1 MQATSSMGD
10 GLSWNLID
18 DVRQMLSFH
27 FMLNA
32 LRAGTVVAVAAGAI
46 GYFMVLRRESFAG
59 HTLAVIG
66 FPGAAGAT
74 LVGLD
79 PAFGYFGFCVAGA
92 VVIAALPGAA
102 RAGGRPGGRAGGRA
116 GGRGG
121 GRAERR
127 GLTRRRPDA
136 WLGSYGDESAAIG
149 TVQTFAL
156 ACGFL
161 FVSLYQGFLSGLN
174 GLLFGSII
182 GVSDAQV
189 TVLLAASI
197 PCLVVLA
204 VIGRRLLF
212 VTVDPDVAAARGVGV
227 WATSTIFLVL
237 LAVAAAGTSQVT
249 GSLLVFALLVAPAAT
264 AATLTARPALG
275 LLLSVAVAV
284 SVTWIGESMAFFS
297 PYPIGFWVTSVAFAA
312 YLAAR
317 TARSITVISGRRR
330 ASADASAAASAAGS
344 AAESAA
350 ASAAGSGSAR

>member
-1 MQATSSMGD
+1 MGD

-18 DVRQMLSFH
+18 DVQQLLSFH

-32 LRAGTVVAVAAGAI
+32 LRAGTVVAVVAGAI

-59 HTLAVIG
+59 HTLALIG

-74 LVGLD
+74 LIGID
-79 PAFGYFGFCVAGA
+79 PAFGYFGFCIAGA
-92 VVIAALPGAA
+92 LIIAALSGAGPTA
-102 RAGGRPGGRAGGRA
+102 GRA
-116 GGRGG
+116 GGRGP
-121 GRAERR
+121 ARR
-127 GLTRRRPDA
+127 HPGTS
-136 WLGSYGDESAAIG
+136 LGSYGDESAAIG

-174 GLLFGSII
+174 SLLFGSII

-189 TVLLAASI
+189 MVLLAASI

-204 VIGRRLLF
+204 FLGRRLLF
-212 VTVDPDVAAARGVGV
+212 VSVDPDVAAARGVGV
-227 WATSTIFLVL
+227 RATSTIFLVL

-264 AATLTARPALG
+264 AATLTARPVLG
-275 LLLSVAVAV
+275 LVLSVVIAVT
-284 SVTWIGESMAFFS
+284 VTWIGESMAFFS

-317 TARSITVISGRRR
+317 AARSIAVVTGRRR
-330 ASADASAAASAAGS
+330 AASASAFDVGVVS
-344 AAESAA
+344 
-350 ASAAGSGSAR
+350 R

>member
-1 MQATSSMGD
+1 MGD

-32 LRAGTVVAVAAGAI
+32 LRAGTIVAVAAGAI

-74 LVGLD
+74 LIGLD
-79 PAFGYFGFCVAGA
+79 PALGYFGFCIAGA
-92 VVIAALPGAA
+92 IVIAALPGAT
-102 RAGGRPGGRAGGRA
+102 RAGARVGGRTGGRAGGRA
-116 GGRGG
+116 GGRG
-121 GRAERR
+121 
-127 GLTRRRPDA
+127 LTRRRESA

-174 GLLFGSII
+174 SLLFGSII

-189 TVLLAASI
+189 TVLLAASV

-212 VTVDPDVAAARGVGV
+212 VSVDPAVAGARGVSV
-227 WATSTIFLVL
+227 RATSTIFLVL

-264 AATLTARPALG
+264 AATITARPVLG
-275 LLLSVAVAV
+275 LVLSVAVAV
-284 SVTWIGESMAFFS
+284 SVTWIGEAMAFFS
-297 PYPIGFWVTSVAFAA
+297 SYPIGFWVTSVAFAA

-330 ASADASAAASAAGS
+330 ASAAASTDAAAAASP
-344 AAESAA
+344 A
-350 ASAAGSGSAR
+350 ASGSGR

>member
-1 MQATSSMGD
+1 MGD
-10 GLSWNLID
+10 GLSWNLVD

-32 LRAGTVVAVAAGAI
+32 LRAGTVVAVVAGAI

-59 HTLAVIG
+59 HTLALIG

-74 LVGLD
+74 LIGLD

-92 VVIAALPGAA
+92 LIIAALSGAGSA
-102 RAGGRPGGRAGGRA
+102 SGRA
-116 GGRGG
+116 GGRG
-121 GRAERR
+121 RA
-127 GLTRRRPDA
+127 RRRPGA

-174 GLLFGSII
+174 SLLFGSII

-212 VTVDPDVAAARGVGV
+212 VSVDPFVAGARGVGV
-227 WATSTIFLVL
+227 RATSTIFLVL
-237 LAVAAAGTSQVT
+237 LAIAAAGTSQVT

-264 AATLTARPALG
+264 AAAITARPVLG
-275 LLLSVAVAV
+275 LALSVVIAVT
-284 SVTWIGESMAFFS
+284 VTWIGESMAFFS

-317 TARSITVISGRRR
+317 TVRSITAGTGRRR
-330 ASADASAAASAAGS
+330 AVSAAAAAAAASASDVDAGS
-344 AAESAA
+344 
-350 ASAAGSGSAR
+350 R